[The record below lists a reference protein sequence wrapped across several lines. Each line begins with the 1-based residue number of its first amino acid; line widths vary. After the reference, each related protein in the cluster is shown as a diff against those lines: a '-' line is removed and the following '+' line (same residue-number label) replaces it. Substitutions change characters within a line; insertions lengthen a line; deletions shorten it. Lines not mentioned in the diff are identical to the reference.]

1 MARRLGGSPVN
12 ATGEPP
18 SQSSDNTLFN
28 TDPVFCSLAEGW
40 NVKKRYGGK
49 TWPETK
55 KLQRAKLDVCSQ
67 KKLAIPAVYYYSRY
81 MLTFFEEIKYRPLV
95 FLHIKLS

>member
-1 MARRLGGSPVN
+1 MSRRGTVEKLG
-12 ATGEPP
+12 
-18 SQSSDNTLFN
+18 Q
-28 TDPVFCSLAEGW
+28 
-40 NVKKRYGGK
+40 K
-49 TWPETK
+49 
-55 KLQRAKLDVCSQ
+55 QRNYNGPNLMFVHK